1 MRFYPRILLYRPGNN
16 KKGYL
21 IDGLLQAVGFVPEFS
36 SDVDVSGFG
45 SHGKA
50 YDKGAFD

>member
-1 MRFYPRILLYRPGNN
+1 MRFYPRILLYRPWNN
-16 KKGYL
+16 KKVYL